1 MGFNYYSMIDLK
13 TSNKEVAAK
22 NAKYAE
28 KARKLFERA
37 IKLNP
42 NYFIA
47 YYNFG
52 MLQFDLKNY
61 VKSV

>member
-1 MGFNYYSMIDLK
+1 MIDLK